1 MTPHTT
7 DRCPVQPDALVVI
20 DLGDGAPVVDR
31 ADAFNWGPGAGPE
44 GEGRIVAYD
53 VLVPQR
59 QARPPHR
66 AQGPRVS
73 AVRRRIPVASYVLR
87 DSYGFAQ

>member
-1 MTPHTT
+1 MQQHTSNSNPT
-7 DRCPVQPDALVVI
+7 QPDAIVRV
-20 DLGDGAPVVDR
+20 DLNDGTRVVDR

-59 QARPPHR
+59 DARPPHR
-66 AQGPRVS
+66 AQRPRVP
-73 AVRRRIPVASYVLR
+73 AVRRRIPVACYVLR
-87 DSYGFAQ
+87 DFDGWRQ